1 MPVHDSRLRVAFVHR
16 HGAIGEQI
24 RIDAVRSFLQGRG
37 LLRGEITSDP
47 VAPRLDIVR
56 ELATPGGMRHA
67 LRKAFGDRAH
77 PLLMELNSRAYIRA
91 TEAEAQS
98 LDAPLKAARGSFDVF
113 HAEGLPAGLAL
124 VRSGAPFVFDLHGI
138 LAEESKLSGSVEWQ
152 SFCARS
158 ERSIVE
164 AARSILVVTPLMKKY
179 VAEVY
184 GKAPENIVI
193 VPNGTEPT
201 PHRATWS
208 AAPVVVYA
216 GTFAAYEN
224 VMDFVRVAEA
234 CKGGNLRFR
243 LLGDGPLRNEL
254 LDYVNGRA
262 VPIEY
267 LGRRP
272 RQEALDLTAQAQV
285 GFAGQSGAT
294 DLVRDYPR
302 QLAHPIKLLSYA
314 SCGLPFVCPA
324 GEWADLIEEGDC
336 AIVVRSGG
344 IDGFKQAVQEIL
356 EPEVWKRKA
365 ANGPR
370 LIEKHFRWDHV
381 LKPLADLY
389 A

>member
-1 MPVHDSRLRVAFVHR
+1 MPGRLRVAFVHR
-16 HGAIGEQI
+16 RGAIGEQI
-24 RIDAVRSFLQGRG
+24 RIDAVRSFLQERG
-37 LLRGEITSDP
+37 LLQGEITSEP
-47 VAPRLDIVR
+47 VAPRMDVVKEVVL
-56 ELATPGGMRHA
+56 PGGMRHV
-67 LRKAFGDRAH
+67 LRKVVRDRAH
-77 PLLMELNSRAYIRA
+77 PLLLELNSRARIRA
-91 TEAEAQS
+91 TEAEARGLEAQ
-98 LDAPLKAARGSFDVF
+98 LRAARGSFDVF

-152 SFCARS
+152 TFCARS

-164 AARSILVVTPLMKKY
+164 AARSVLVVTPLMKKY
-179 VAEVY
+179 VTEVY
-184 GKAPENIVI
+184 GKAPENIVV

-201 PHRATWS
+201 SHRAAWS

-224 VMDFVRVAEA
+224 VMDFVRLAEA
-234 CKGGNLRFR
+234 CEGGNLRFR
-243 LLGDGPLRNEL
+243 LLGDGPLRNQL
-254 LDYVNGRA
+254 FDYVNGRA
-262 VPIEY
+262 VPVEY

-272 RQEALDLTAQAQV
+272 RQEALELTAEAQV

-324 GEWADLIEEGDC
+324 GEWADLIEEADC

-356 EPEVWKRKA
+356 EPSVWERKA

-370 LIEKHFRWDHV
+370 LIEKHFRWSHV

-389 A
+389 V

>member
-1 MPVHDSRLRVAFVHR
+1 MADRDSRLRVAFVHR
-16 HGAIGEQI
+16 SGAIGEQI
-24 RIDAVRSFLQGRG
+24 RIDAVRSFLEDRG

-67 LRKAFGDRAH
+67 LRKAFTDRAH

-91 TEAEAQS
+91 TEAEAQN
-98 LDAPLKAARGSFDVF
+98 LEAPLKAARGSFDVF

-138 LAEESKLSGSVEWQ
+138 LAEEAKLSGSKEWQ
-152 SFCARS
+152 TFCARS

-184 GKAPENIVI
+184 GKAPESIVV
-193 VPNGTEPT
+193 VPNGTGRT
-201 PHRATWS
+201 SHRAAWS
-208 AAPVVVYA
+208 ASPVVVYA

-224 VMDFVRVAEA
+224 VMDFVRVAGA
-234 CKGGNLRFR
+234 CKGDNLRFR
-243 LLGDGPLRNEL
+243 LLGDGPLRNDL
-254 LDYVNGRA
+254 LDYVNGNA
-262 VPIEY
+262 VPVEY

-272 RQEALDLTAQAQV
+272 RSEALELTAGAQV

-324 GEWADLIEEGDC
+324 GEWADMIEEADC

-344 IDGFKQAVQEIL
+344 IEEFKNAIHEIL
-356 EPEVWKRKA
+356 VPSVWERKA

-370 LIEKHFRWDHV
+370 FIEKHFLWEHV
-381 LKPLADLY
+381 LKPLADIY